1 MNDLD
6 SLSSDGGGG
15 GSSESG
21 LKPGR
26 ALRRPFAPRSQPPP
40 SSARPQEAPP
50 AAAVPPPSRPPA
62 VVPAFGFGGAITRGQ
77 ITPEE
82 AKADASR

>member
-26 ALRRPFAPRSQPPP
+26 ALRRPFAP
-40 SSARPQEAPP
+40 
-50 AAAVPPPSRPPA
+50 AVG
-62 VVPAFGFGGAITRGQ
+62 VPAFGFGGAITRGQ